1 LQHHQLLG
9 PLNHPEDAP
18 AVVHLPDSKFPVQL
32 VPFDV
37 LNGRNPGILG
47 QLEVIKKQAVSN
59 VHAMKHIPVSNRDV
73 EFFWR
78 FGDSQ
83 HGSDKAIHQE
93 STPGPRT

>member
-1 LQHHQLLG
+1 LQHQQLLG
-9 PLNHPEDAP
+9 ALNHPEDAP
-18 AVVHLPDSKFPVQL
+18 AVVHLPYAEFPVQAVSL
-32 VPFDV
+32 DV
-37 LNGRNPGILG
+37 LNGRNPGVFG

-78 FGDSQ
+78 FGDGQ
-83 HGSDKAIHQE
+83 HGFDEAIYQE